1 MERSLLRVVVAYCIF
16 ATSGVATAQPCDR
29 ALPVISGERSRCAGL
44 LVPTDQANKALAC
57 LRFDLPECME
67 RKDAS
72 ARLCDVDKS
81 ALDTLL
87 GLERQRVRS
96 LLLVPKERAVSGWL
110 GESVAFGLGV
120 AVAALAAYA
129 WSEARD

>member
-1 MERSLLRVVVAYCIF
+1 M
-16 ATSGVATAQPCDR
+16 
-29 ALPVISGERSRCAGL
+29 
-44 LVPTDQANKALAC
+44 
-57 LRFDLPECME
+57 RFDLPECME
-67 RKDAS
+67 RKSAA
-72 ARLCDVDKS
+72 ARLCDVDKG

-87 GLERQRVRS
+87 KMERQRVKS
-96 LLLVPKERAVSGWL
+96 LLVVPKERVVSGWL